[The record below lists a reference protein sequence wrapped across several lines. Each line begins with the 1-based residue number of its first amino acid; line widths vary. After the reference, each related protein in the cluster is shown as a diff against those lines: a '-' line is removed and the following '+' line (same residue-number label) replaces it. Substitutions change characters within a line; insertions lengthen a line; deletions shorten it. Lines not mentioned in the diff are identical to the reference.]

1 MLSART
7 GFHCH
12 VGVHLKN
19 HILIFIEEQDAERR
33 HFVRNTARLRNARDY
48 SDCSHYTLDGGM
60 VGWLQGLRN
69 GELAFPRAVI
79 GIKGFRGNNP
89 LAPANICKIHLEIAP
104 GAIPWL
110 IPLLPPRLLQ
120 GLLIKLQSLALL
132 LMILPLLFLTLC
144 PLCQTWLECF
154 V

>member
-48 SDCSHYTLDGGM
+48 SNCSHYTLDGGM
-60 VGWLQGLRN
+60 VGWLQGLQEKDKSRKYN
-69 GELAFPRAVI
+69 FIYVKRDLYTPE
-79 GIKGFRGNNP
+79 
-89 LAPANICKIHLEIAP
+89 
-104 GAIPWL
+104 
-110 IPLLPPRLLQ
+110 
-120 GLLIKLQSLALL
+120 QSL
-132 LMILPLLFLTLC
+132 FL
-144 PLCQTWLECF
+144 
-154 V
+154 